1 MKNDFFLF
9 RKHIFENQI
18 KVLLLCLNFLNMKKN
33 TYFIVKTIVAVV
45 VLSNA
50 AFGLWS
56 CKNTGTGS
64 TKSIEA
70 ISTSGNAAMINNP
83 MSAEGV
89 VDSNNVAQIQFD
101 NNFYDFGKIKA
112 GKVVTHIYKFKNAG
126 KVPLLIKECISSC
139 GCTVPTF
146 KKEPIAPG
154 ESGEIEVHF
163 DSKGKEGRIQKIVT
177 VYANTLPNDV
187 KIGISGD
194 VEK

>member
-1 MKNDFFLF
+1 
-9 RKHIFENQI
+9 
-18 KVLLLCLNFLNMKKN
+18 MKKN
-33 TYFIVKTIVAVV
+33 IYFILKTIVVVV

-50 AFGLWS
+50 AFGLLS
-56 CKNTGTGS
+56 CKNTGPGS

-70 ISTSGNAAMINNP
+70 IPTLGNGSNAAMINNP
-83 MSAEGV
+83 MSAEGI

-154 ESGEIEVHF
+154 DSREIEVHF